1 MIYGREA
8 LRKHREERAHVEQQQ
23 EREADLLS
31 KIPADAEMDD
41 ATLCVW
47 NGERFVAWDTWVAT
61 RPVYADDTPARE
73 KEAVPSKQAAPAAD
87 LRRRAVN
94 DQQGLW

>member
-8 LRKHREERAHVEQQQ
+8 LRKHREERALVEEQQ

-31 KIPADAEMDD
+31 KISADAPMDD

-47 NGERFVAWDTWVAT
+47 NGKRFIAWDQWMIT
-61 RPVYADDTPARE
+61 RPVLTDDAPP
-73 KEAVPSKQAAPAAD
+73 KEDEAAPKKQAVP
-87 LRRRAVN
+87 AVDPRPHVSN
-94 DQQGLW
+94 DQERLW